1 MARSARACSP
11 CRIPG
16 TRPRSRLAMRILG
29 LTAASSMPP
38 APASSPSKWMARHS
52 PRGRSTT
59 STSSQACPSA
69 PSRARRAAFR
79 SASSWSPPRPSR
91 TAWTRPICVRTAS
104 CRIPTACGRS
114 ASTSRPRWSWRLR
127 SRAWL
132 ARALVWL
139 GQRFERSCRRACGPR
154 ARFLKAFTRTSA
166 VLAFLRLQWQQPV
179 AIEIRGL
186 GHALVVQWVSGHTSM
201 GINLGF

>member
-29 LTAASSMPP
+29 LTAASSMPL
-38 APASSPSKWMARHS
+38 APASSPSKWMARPS

-69 PSRARRAAFR
+69 PSRARRAPSRNVF
-79 SASSWSPPRPSR
+79 SWSPPKPSR
-91 TAWTRPICVRTAS
+91 TPWTRPTCVRTAS
-104 CRIPTACGRS
+104 CRLQTACGRS

-132 ARALVWL
+132 ARALVGL
-139 GQRFERSCRRACGPR
+139 GQRFERRCRHACGPR
-154 ARFLKAFTRTSA
+154 VRFLKPFTRTSA
-166 VLAFLRLQWQQPV
+166 VLAFLRLHWQQPL
-179 AIEIRGL
+179 AIEIRGFW
-186 GHALVVQWVSGHTSM
+186 HALLAQWLSGNTVD
-201 GINLGF
+201 